1 MGGCLTLDREESKAR
16 RRSEEIDKQL
26 EELAKQ
32 ERNVIKILLLDSVTG
47 AGESGKSTL
56 VKQMKIIHS
65 DGFTKE
71 ELRSFRPTVM
81 DNLLSSM
88 KYVLTGMGL
97 LRINLQSAKNKVW
110 YTSLIVG
117 FGYPLQKTRV
127 PADLTRSVPHLKLVL
142 WNLPLIPRTEHERGV
157 NHAYTVLASSTCFD
171 KFFNILPGVAH
182 ALQAL
187 WQDRGVRLAVARGY
201 EYELNDSA
209 IYLFENMERIFNEK
223 YIPSPTDVLRARV
236 RTNGIIETHFK
247 INEVIVSMF
256 DVGGQRS
263 QRRKW
268 IYCFDDVKAVMFVV
282 SLSGYDMTLVEDPN
296 VNRLDESLNLFSQI
310 VNNRFFREASFVVFL
325 NKFDLFREKILYS
338 GRHLR
343 FYFPDYKGKYW
354 LFGQQTFERTITL
367 SVLSGPDYDVDR
379 GALFI
384 QHKFA
389 LRNRNSSKALYPH
402 FTTAT
407 DTSNIQ
413 VVFQAVMDTVVRDNL
428 HQVTLL

>member
-1 MGGCLTLDREESKAR
+1 MGGCLSLDSEEAKAR
-16 RRSEEIDKQL
+16 RRSEEIDRQL
-26 EELAKQ
+26 GELAKQ
-32 ERNVIKILLLDSVTG
+32 ESNVIKILLLG

-71 ELRSFRPTVM
+71 ELRSFRPTVL

-88 KYVLTGMGL
+88 KYVLNGMGL
-97 LRINLQSAKNKVW
+97 LRINLQSAKNK
-110 YTSLIVG
+110 
-117 FGYPLQKTRV
+117 
-127 PADLTRSVPHLKLVL
+127 AHALTIL
-142 WNLPLIPRTEHERGV
+142 
-157 NHAYTVLASSTCFD
+157 SSTSCFD
-171 KFFNILPGVAH
+171 KEFFMITEVSA

-209 IYLFENMERIFNEK
+209 IYLFENMERICDDK
-223 YIPSPTDVLRARV
+223 YTPTPTDVLRARV

-247 INEVIVSMF
+247 INDVIISMF

-268 IYCFDDVKAVMFVV
+268 IYCFDDVRAVLFVV
-282 SLSGYDMTLVEDPN
+282 SLSGYDMTLVEDPS
-296 VNRLDESLNLFSQI
+296 VNRLEESLTLFSQI
-310 VNNRFFREASFVVFL
+310 INNRFFREASFVLFL

-343 FYFPDYKGKYW
+343 LYFPDYK
-354 LFGQQTFERTITL
+354 
-367 SVLSGPDYDVDR
+367 GPDYDVDR

-389 LRNRNSSKALYPH
+389 VRNRTSCKVLYPH

-407 DTSNIQ
+407 DTSNVQ
-413 VVFQAVMDTVVRDNL
+413 VVFQVVVDMVIRENL
-428 HQVTLL
+428 RQVTLI

>member
-1 MGGCLTLDREESKAR
+1 MGGCLTLDRDETKAR
-16 RRSEEIDKQL
+16 RRSEQIDKQL
-26 EELAKQ
+26 GELARQ
-32 ERNVIKILLLDSVTG
+32 QRNIIKILLLG

-65 DGFTKE
+65 DGFTKD
-71 ELRSFRPTVM
+71 ELCSFRPTVM

-88 KYVLTGMGL
+88 KYVLSGMGL
-97 LRINLQSAKNKVW
+97 LRINLQSAKNK
-110 YTSLIVG
+110 
-117 FGYPLQKTRV
+117 GYAQ
-127 PADLTRSVPHLKLVL
+127 
-142 WNLPLIPRTEHERGV
+142 
-157 NHAYTVLASSTCFD
+157 TVLASPSCFD
-171 KFFNILPGVAH
+171 KSFNVLPGVAQ

-209 IYLFENMERIFNEK
+209 LYLFENMERICNEK

-247 INEVIVSMF
+247 MNDVVISMF

-268 IYCFDDVKAVMFVV
+268 IYCFDDVRAVLFVV
-282 SLSGYDMTLVEDPN
+282 SLSGYDMTLIEDTN
-296 VNRLDESLNLFSQI
+296 VNRLEESLNLFSQI
-310 VNNRFFREASFVVFL
+310 VNNRFFREASFVLLL

-343 FYFPDYKGKYW
+343 LYFPDYKG
-354 LFGQQTFERTITL
+354 
-367 SVLSGPDYDVDR
+367 PDHDVDR
-379 GALFI
+379 AALFI

-389 LRNRNSSKALYPH
+389 LRNQNAAKVIFPH

-407 DTSNIQ
+407 DTSNVQ
-413 VVFQAVMDTVVRDNL
+413 VVFQVVMDMVIRQNL
-428 HQVTLL
+428 TQMTLL

>member
-1 MGGCLTLDREESKAR
+1 MQDGMGGCLTLDREEAKAR

-26 EELAKQ
+26 GELAKQ
-32 ERNVIKILLLDSVTG
+32 ERNVIKILLLG

-97 LRINLQSAKNKVW
+97 LRINLQSAKNK
-110 YTSLIVG
+110 
-117 FGYPLQKTRV
+117 
-127 PADLTRSVPHLKLVL
+127 A
-142 WNLPLIPRTEHERGV
+142 
-157 NHAYTVLASSTCFD
+157 HAQTVLISNTCFD
-171 KFFNILPGVAH
+171 KSFNILPNVAL

-209 IYLFENMERIFNEK
+209 IYLFENMERICDEK
-223 YIPSPTDVLRARV
+223 YVPTPTDVLRARV

-247 INEVIVSMF
+247 INDVII
-256 DVGGQRS
+256 RS

-268 IYCFDDVKAVMFVV
+268 IYCFDDVRAVMFVV
-282 SLSGYDMTLVEDPN
+282 SLSGYDMTLIEDPT
-296 VNRLDESLNLFSQI
+296 VNRLEESLNLFSQI
-310 VNNRFFREASFVVFL
+310 VNNRFFREASFVLFL

-343 FYFPDYKGKYW
+343 LYFSDYK
-354 LFGQQTFERTITL
+354 
-367 SVLSGPDYDVDR
+367 GPDYDVDR

-389 LRNRNSSKALYPH
+389 LRNQNSAKVIYPH

-413 VVFQAVMDTVVRDNL
+413 VVFQVVMDTVIRENL
-428 HQVTLL
+428 NQVTLL

>member
-16 RRSEEIDKQL
+16 QRSEEIDKQL

-32 ERNVIKILLLDSVTG
+32 ERNVIKILLLG

-97 LRINLQSAKNKVW
+97 LRINLQSAKNK
-110 YTSLIVG
+110 
-117 FGYPLQKTRV
+117 
-127 PADLTRSVPHLKLVL
+127 
-142 WNLPLIPRTEHERGV
+142 
-157 NHAYTVLASSTCFD
+157 NHAYTVLASSSCFD

-310 VNNRFFREASFVVFL
+310 VNNRFFREASFVLFL

-354 LFGQQTFERTITL
+354 
-367 SVLSGPDYDVDR
+367 PDYDVDR

>member
-1 MGGCLTLDREESKAR
+1 MQNGMGGCLTLDREESKAR

-26 EELAKQ
+26 GELAKQ
-32 ERNVIKILLLDSVTG
+32 EHNVIKILLLG

-97 LRINLQSAKNKVW
+97 LRINLQSAKNK
-110 YTSLIVG
+110 
-117 FGYPLQKTRV
+117 
-127 PADLTRSVPHLKLVL
+127 A
-142 WNLPLIPRTEHERGV
+142 
-157 NHAYTVLASSTCFD
+157 HAQTVLISSSCFD
-171 KFFNILPGVAH
+171 KSFNILPNVAI

-209 IYLFENMERIFNEK
+209 IYLFENMERICDEK
-223 YIPSPTDVLRARV
+223 YVPTPTDVLRARV

-247 INEVIVSMF
+247 INDIIISMF

-268 IYCFDDVKAVMFVV
+268 IYCFDDVRAVMFVV
-282 SLSGYDMTLVEDPN
+282 SLSGYDMTLVEDPT
-296 VNRLDESLNLFSQI
+296 VNRLDESLNLFAQI
-310 VNNRFFREASFVVFL
+310 VNNRFFREASFVLFL

-343 FYFPDYKGKYW
+343 LYFPDYK
-354 LFGQQTFERTITL
+354 
-367 SVLSGPDYDVDR
+367 GPDYDVDR

-389 LRNRNSSKALYPH
+389 LCNHNSAKVIYPH

-413 VVFQAVMDTVVRDNL
+413 VVFQVVMDTVIRENL

>member
-1 MGGCLTLDREESKAR
+1 MISYQ
-16 RRSEEIDKQL
+16 S
-26 EELAKQ
+26 
-32 ERNVIKILLLDSVTG
+32 NSVTG

-110 YTSLIVG
+110 YDSSIVDVS
-117 FGYPLQKTRV
+117 YTLQKTRV
-127 PADLTRSVPHLKLVL
+127 PAA
-142 WNLPLIPRTEHERGV
+142 
-157 NHAYTVLASSTCFD
+157 NHAYTVLASSSCFD

-282 SLSGYDMTLVEDPN
+282 SLSGYDMTLVSC
-296 VNRLDESLNLFSQI
+296 LDSRHS
-310 VNNRFFREASFVVFL
+310 
-325 NKFDLFREKILYS
+325 S
-338 GRHLR
+338 GNTRGL
-343 FYFPDYKGKYW
+343 
-354 LFGQQTFERTITL
+354 TL

-389 LRNRNSSKALYPH
+389 LRNRNSSRALYPH

>member
-1 MGGCLTLDREESKAR
+1 MQHGMGGCLTLDREESKAR

-26 EELAKQ
+26 GELAKQ
-32 ERNVIKILLLDSVTG
+32 ERNVIKILLLG

-97 LRINLQSAKNKVW
+97 LRINLQSAKNK
-110 YTSLIVG
+110 
-117 FGYPLQKTRV
+117 
-127 PADLTRSVPHLKLVL
+127 A
-142 WNLPLIPRTEHERGV
+142 
-157 NHAYTVLASSTCFD
+157 HAQIVLASSSCFD
-171 KFFNILPGVAH
+171 KGFNVLPRVAA

-209 IYLFENMERIFNEK
+209 IYLFENMERICDEK
-223 YIPSPTDVLRARV
+223 YVPTPTDVLRARV

-247 INEVIVSMF
+247 IGDTIISMF

-268 IYCFDDVKAVMFVV
+268 IYCFDDVRAVMFVV
-282 SLSGYDMTLVEDPN
+282 SLSGYDMTLVEDPS
-296 VNRLDESLNLFSQI
+296 VNRLEESLTLFGQI
-310 VNNRFFREASFVVFL
+310 VNNRFFREAAFVLFL
-325 NKFDLFREKILYS
+325 NKLDLFREKILYS

-343 FYFPDYKGKYW
+343 LYFPDYK
-354 LFGQQTFERTITL
+354 
-367 SVLSGPDYDVDR
+367 GPDYDVDR
-379 GALFI
+379 GALFV

-389 LRNRNSSKALYPH
+389 VRNRNSARPLYPH

-407 DTSNIQ
+407 DTANVQ
-413 VVFQAVMDTVVRDNL
+413 VVFQAVMDVVVHANL
-428 HQVTLL
+428 AHVTLL